1 WLFPT
6 SESRRIVHALNASGA
21 NVSFVDIES
30 NKGHDAFL
38 LDEPNMFNAIE
49 GFLKAVES
57 KNC

>member
-1 WLFPT
+1 
-6 SESRRIVHALNASGA
+6 LNASAA

-38 LDEPNMFNAIE
+38 LNEPNMLNAID
-49 GFLKAVES
+49 GFIKAVES